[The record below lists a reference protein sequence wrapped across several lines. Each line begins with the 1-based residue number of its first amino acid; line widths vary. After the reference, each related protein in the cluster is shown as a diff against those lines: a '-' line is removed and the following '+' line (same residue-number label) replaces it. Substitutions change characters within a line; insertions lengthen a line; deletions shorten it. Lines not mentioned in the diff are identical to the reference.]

1 MCRTNRSLPADQG
14 DDFSAK
20 LAALAAMPRRLA
32 EIAASIA
39 PAQWTTRAQDGNF
52 SLQEHACH
60 LRDIEIEG
68 YRARIERMLAEA
80 TPYLPDLDGD
90 RLARERNY
98 PSQDLRAAE
107 RAFAETRA
115 TLVLQLAALMP
126 EERRR
131 AGILEGVGRIT
142 LADLAATMRQ
152 HDREH
157 LAELAALRTEV
168 PADQTEPESKR
179 APSRRPLKL

>member
-1 MCRTNRSLPADQG
+1 MCRTNSLPPDSDTQG
-14 DDFSAK
+14 PDDFVAA
-20 LAALAAMPRRLA
+20 LADLAAMPQHLA
-32 EIAASIA
+32 TIVAAIPS
-39 PAQWTTRAQDGNF
+39 AQWKTRPAAGGF
-52 SLQEHACH
+52 SLVEHVCH

-131 AGILEGVGRIT
+131 AGMLEGVGRIT

-168 PADQTEPESKR
+168 AGGSD
-179 APSRRPLKL
+179 